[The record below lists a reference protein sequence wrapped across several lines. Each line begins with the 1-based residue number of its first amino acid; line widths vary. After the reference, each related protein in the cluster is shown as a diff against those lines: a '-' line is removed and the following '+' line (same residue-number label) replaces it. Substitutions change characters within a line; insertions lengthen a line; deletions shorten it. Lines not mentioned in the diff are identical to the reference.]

1 MEKQSW
7 RPLIVIEDDDVVIE
21 SEEAKKN
28 EKNLTF
34 VNLTMQE
41 HKWMIMVN
49 PTIHTYMCMMFMRMK
64 LPLK

>member
-7 RPLIVIEDDDVVIE
+7 GALIVVEDYDVVIE

-28 EKNLTF
+28 EKKLTF

-49 PTIHTYMCMMFMRMK
+49 PTMHTYICMMFMSMK

>member
-7 RPLIVIEDDDVVIE
+7 GALIVVEDYDVVIE

-28 EKNLTF
+28 EKKLTF

-49 PTIHTYMCMMFMRMK
+49 PTMHT
-64 LPLK
+64 